1 MQTNQQGPRT
11 RRVQR
16 VHFAQPMM
24 ARLGATPVVLVDL
37 SLLGARLEH
46 HTPVPSSGSSRLTFR
61 WDEREIVLECRIVR
75 SRLERFSV
83 GSDGLTVYHSGVEF
97 HDLPE
102 ELRGTLKTLIGAFI
116 ARALEEQKL
125 NARGVMP
132 EHEPA
137 KMPIFSHGG
146 QLTSNGKDRAAGGS
160 PTLPISRV
168 AKESGFVCYQ
178 LERGMWRKKRTQDPA
193 QPPNGFTISALEDN
207 AQAKLLCDTYLRAD
221 DAGRKMIQ
229 LCAQLSIVDGEGIA
243 PGRFEP

>member
-1 MQTNQQGPRT
+1 MQTNPQGPRT

-46 HTPVPSSGSSRLTFR
+46 HTPVPSSGTSRLTFR
-61 WDEREIVLECRIVR
+61 WEEKEISLDCRIVR

-83 GSDGLTVYHSGVEF
+83 GADGLTVYHSGVEF
-97 HDLPE
+97 HGLPPDL
-102 ELRGTLKTLIGAFI
+102 LKTLKALIGAFI

-132 EHEPA
+132 AHEPG

-146 QLTSNGKDRAAGGS
+146 QLTSDGKDRVEGPAS
-160 PTLPISRV
+160 LPISRV

-193 QPPNGFTISALEDN
+193 QPPNGFTLSALEDN
-207 AQAKLLCDTYLRAD
+207 EQAKLLCDTYLRAD
-221 DAGRKMIQ
+221 AEGRKMIQ
-229 LCAQLSIVDGEGIA
+229 LCAELSIADGEGIA